1 MDSISR
7 SDISTVKMD
16 SAPATATH
24 RTLEYLKKTPI
35 VKGIMS
41 KLDLK
46 FFWSK
51 DQNKPTSSKGKKV
64 TMNLKENGQ
73 SNKNNLDLTAT
84 LF

>member
-1 MDSISR
+1 MDSINR
-7 SDISTVKMD
+7 SDISAVKMD
-16 SAPATATH
+16 SAPASATH
-24 RTLEYLKKTPI
+24 KTLDYLKKNPI

-51 DQNKPTSSKGKKV
+51 DQNRATSSKGKKV
-64 TMNLKENGQ
+64 TMNLKDNGQ